1 MLCFQNTM
9 EDDFMSEEVVK
20 ISPAVLAYPDE
31 NHDNLIIEV
40 ELPGVKKENVKI
52 KMHEDS
58 FYINASKENTEY
70 IGSYA
75 VCCPVV
81 PEKAKTTY
89 TDGLLKV
96 TVPYKDALEDA
107 VDVMIE

>member
-1 MLCFQNTM
+1 MLCFENTM
-9 EDDFMSEEVVK
+9 EVDFMSEEVVK
-20 ISPAVLAYPDE
+20 ISPALLAYPDE

-40 ELPGVKKENVKI
+40 ELPGVKKENVKV

-58 FYINASKENTEY
+58 FYINATKEGTEY

-81 PEKAKTTY
+81 PEQAKAKY
-89 TDGLLKV
+89 ENGLLKV
-96 TVPYKDALEDA
+96 TVPYKDALENA
-107 VDVMIE
+107 VDVMVE

>member
-1 MLCFQNTM
+1 M
-9 EDDFMSEEVVK
+9 EDDFMPEEEVK
-20 ISPAVLAYPDE
+20 ISPALLAYPDE

-40 ELPGVKKENVKI
+40 ELPGVKKENVKV

-58 FYINASKENTEY
+58 FYVNATKEGIEY

-81 PEKAKTTY
+81 PEKAKATY
-89 TDGLLKV
+89 ENGLLKI

-107 VDVMIE
+107 IDVMVE